1 MKPDA
6 ATQQVRPKIGVTDL
20 LGSVPMRKPIVFTNI
35 ADQATDEAFN
45 TQVRQFINFLVERID
60 EMINC
65 FHEFDEHEIQSEL
78 RDTAS
83 EALKQYQLRWRI
95 LDYLAFWDSNFD
107 GFAMLELVESCLL
120 LALRTP

>member
-60 EMINC
+60 EIINC
-65 FHEFDEHEIQSEL
+65 FHEFDEREIQSEL

-95 LDYLAFWDSNFD
+95 LDYLTFWDSNFD
-107 GFAMLELVESCLL
+107 GFAFLPPSFVS
-120 LALRTP
+120 

>member
-1 MKPDA
+1 
-6 ATQQVRPKIGVTDL
+6 
-20 LGSVPMRKPIVFTNI
+20 MRKPIVFTNI

-60 EMINC
+60 EMIKC

-83 EALKQYQLRWRI
+83 VFVARPSGDGWSYT
-95 LDYLAFWDSNFD
+95 LA
-107 GFAMLELVESCLL
+107 ESKID
-120 LALRTP
+120 

>member
-1 MKPDA
+1 
-6 ATQQVRPKIGVTDL
+6 
-20 LGSVPMRKPIVFTNI
+20 MRIPIVFTNI
-35 ADQATDEAFN
+35 ADQGTDEAFN

-65 FHEFDEHEIQSEL
+65 FHEFDEYEIQSEL

>member
-1 MKPDA
+1 
-6 ATQQVRPKIGVTDL
+6 
-20 LGSVPMRKPIVFTNI
+20 MRKPIVFTNI
-35 ADQATDEAFN
+35 ADQATVEAFN

-83 EALKQYQLRWRI
+83 EALMRQ
-95 LDYLAFWDSNFD
+95 
-107 GFAMLELVESCLL
+107 
-120 LALRTP
+120 